1 MRGGWMDGW
10 MDGWTAEEIMPN
22 LRVTDP
28 LIGLVLPPQIHL
40 FPIGPGSDPSRSR
53 SGDERSRLR
62 RACTCG
68 RFGGWRERGVC
79 KANDRS
85 RIEAE
90 VEEAIWDGQTMEMKI
105 VLEGRRRTSAP
116 VADAFGCGMKSR
128 KEPGRRRRSRPQS
141 SCGGARDT
149 GESTGE

>member
-1 MRGGWMDGW
+1 MRAPAADLVDG
-10 MDGWTAEEIMPN
+10 
-22 LRVTDP
+22 
-28 LIGLVLPPQIHL
+28 
-40 FPIGPGSDPSRSR
+40 
-53 SGDERSRLR
+53 ERE
-62 RACTCG
+62 
-68 RFGGWRERGVC
+68 RERGVC

-90 VEEAIWDGQTMEMKI
+90 VEEAIWEGQTMEMKI

-141 SCGGARDT
+141 SCGGARHT